1 MQTKSPVLIYFSP
14 TGTTEKILR
23 AIAASISPEE
33 PRCIDA
39 ARPETREKDF
49 TLRSD
54 DLVILGL
61 FFKVILVIF
70 GMPVYAGRIPETVT
84 TFLEKLSGNDTP
96 AVIIALYGNRAFDDA
111 LLEMKNISLET
122 GFIPFAA
129 GAFIGEHSFATD
141 DVPLALGRPD
151 EKDIEEARGFGE
163 KIAGLKK
170 TENTHSLKPA
180 EVPGNIPYRERH
192 PFPPVDIIT
201 DSEICTRC
209 GTCVTVCP
217 TAAVSDDDYSHDTEK
232 CIVCAACIK
241 SCPENARSFQGEF
254 MEALSAKLA
263 KLCDER
269 KEPEFFF

>member
-23 AIAASISPEE
+23 TIAVSISPEE
-33 PRCIDA
+33 PRCIDVT
-39 ARPETREKDF
+39 RPETRKKDF
-49 TLRSD
+49 TFSSD
-54 DLVILGL
+54 D
-61 FFKVILVIF
+61 LVIF

-84 TFLEKLSGNDTP
+84 TFLEKLSGNDTT
-96 AVIIALYGNRAFDDA
+96 AVIVALYGNRAFEDA

-129 GAFIGEHSFATD
+129 GAFIGEHSFATEN
-141 DVPLALGRPD
+141 VPLALGRPD
-151 EKDIEEARGFGE
+151 EKDIAEARGFGE
-163 KIAGLKK
+163 KIAGVKK
-170 TENTHSLKPA
+170 TENPHSLKPV

-201 DSEICTRC
+201 DSELCTQC